1 MEKAR
6 NTEKGYLRHVGNGRV
21 YPLKFFQ
28 KCPFKFL
35 FLLLMDSLKDP
46 ARGAASPHCF
56 IAFPGYSLRSWEP
69 LFSYHMPQPKLCTV
83 FLAGHY
89 AVLCYTNSCA
99 CPYSLN
105 GIQQLLPPPPSL
117 AQTFQ
122 HCLWCCCIKS
132 VRSVFRP
139 LSSVFGALHSY
150 CLRLNYPYSSILQLV
165 SSLSVVVVF
174 L

>member
-1 MEKAR
+1 MVEFTLWSFSKS
-6 NTEKGYLRHVGNGRV
+6 V
-21 YPLKFFQ
+21 
-28 KCPFKFL
+28 
-35 FLLLMDSLKDP
+35 LLNFSSYCWWTPWRIQSVMLP
-46 ARGAASPHCF
+46 ASPHCL
-56 IAFPGYSLRSWEP
+56 IAFPGYSLCSWEP
-69 LFSYHMPQPKLCTV
+69 LSLITSLNRCFQKLCTV
-83 FLAGHY
+83 FLAAHY

-105 GIQQLLPPPPSL
+105 GIQQLLLPLPSL

-122 HCLWCCCIKS
+122 HCLWCCRIKF

-139 LSSVFGALHSY
+139 LSSVFGALHLCS
-150 CLRLNYPYSSILQLV
+150 LRLNYPYSSILQLV